1 MANEMKL
8 LILEEM
14 KKRQDR
20 SQPPLEHRPPPS
32 EHRPP
37 PSEHRPP
44 SSEHRPPEHNELWYF
59 GNFYDPWKL
68 YHIWYVKAI
77 YRIIFV

>member
-1 MANEMKL
+1 MATEMKL
-8 LILEEM
+8 VILEEM
-14 KKRQDR
+14 NKRRDG
-20 SQPPLEHRPPPS
+20 SQPPLEHRSPSS

-44 SSEHRPPEHNELWYF
+44 EHNELWCKHQCGIL
-59 GNFYDPWKL
+59 GNF
-68 YHIWYVKAI
+68 YVKAI